1 MDHANELAPVRESLA
16 TGTPIRWTRVHDLPD
31 FVYVDHSIH
40 VQRGVACERCQGPVT
55 NMVRIYQARPLA
67 MGWCLDCH
75 RHSCW
80 DSLGAPAQ
88 VFEFRRQ
95 DARVPEDVGRRRA
108 AAYEIEPGNL
118 DSCYICHR

>member
-1 MDHANELAPVRESLA
+1 MRSPRCARASRAAPRSPG
-16 TGTPIRWTRVHDLPD
+16 TGSTTCGL
-31 FVYVDHSIH
+31 VYFNHSIH
-40 VQRGVACERCQGPVT
+40 VQRGVACERCHGPVT